1 MIKDEDI
8 RECYVFEDPDDPRC
22 PTILHFPLI
31 NKTFKDY
38 VAPGKVEFTKM
49 ILFCTY
55 SINSGVHDVT
65 NVTWRHFWN
74 SVWNLILIDFFKYST
89 GVPRE
94 TQEEKDFANFSIFD
108 DPEEP
113 YSSFKFHYDHQTF
126 DRLHELMKF
135 NTLLNVDL
143 IKEKIASQVLRRW
156 NNKEITLR

>member
-1 MIKDEDI
+1 MIQDV
-8 RECYVFEDPDDPRC
+8 RPFY
-22 PTILHFPLI
+22 
-31 NKTFKDY
+31 
-38 VAPGKVEFTKM
+38 
-49 ILFCTY
+49 ILFLSTKHSRTTFPQVKLSLRKWFY
-55 SINSGVHDVT
+55 FVHIVASASLHLYLANQCGLRNVT
-65 NVTWRHFWN
+65 NVMWRHFRN
-74 SVWNLILIDFFKYST
+74 SVWNLILIAFFKYST
-89 GVPRE
+89 GVPRA

-113 YSSFKFHYDHQTF
+113 YSSFKFHYDHKTF

>member
-1 MIKDEDI
+1 M
-8 RECYVFEDPDDPRC
+8 
-22 PTILHFPLI
+22 
-31 NKTFKDY
+31 
-38 VAPGKVEFTKM
+38 
-49 ILFCTY
+49 
-55 SINSGVHDVT
+55 
-65 NVTWRHFWN
+65 WRHFRN
-74 SVWNLILIDFFKYST
+74 SVWNLILIAFFKYST

-113 YSSFKFHYDHQTF
+113 YSSFKFHYDHKTF